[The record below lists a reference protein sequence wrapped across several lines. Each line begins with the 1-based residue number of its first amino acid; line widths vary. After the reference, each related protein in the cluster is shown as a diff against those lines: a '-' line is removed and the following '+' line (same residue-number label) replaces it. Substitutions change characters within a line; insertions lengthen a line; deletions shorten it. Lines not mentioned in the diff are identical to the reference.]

1 MARVRRAAGA
11 VAPWRRARLRR
22 FRPRRQVPPLGR
34 PAWRLAGAGPAPR
47 ARHGGAPFRQWP
59 AAASAADAPGR
70 LAWPGPR
77 QRHRAGGLV
86 ACLAA
91 SLLAQLVVA
100 QPAAAVEACR
110 TRSPGTELPDTAG
123 PYPLI
128 DQLGLRQ
135 AWDLATGSGVVVAV
149 VDSGVDARH
158 PDLDGAVRRGATF
171 EGRTDEREFDR
182 TTPANQED
190 CEGHGTGVAGLI
202 AARRAEGD
210 RMAGVAPDATIYPVR
225 VAGGI
230 ENATAGTIAAAIRD
244 AVDSGARVLN
254 LSFAVPTDYEPIRE
268 AVAHAV
274 AEDVVVVAAAG
285 NEGNQGVSG
294 GHMYPAAYDGV
305 LAVGAVG
312 NDGQPMDVS
321 NAGPWVDLA
330 GYGEEMAVVAP
341 EGSGYRVESGT
352 SFAAAEASGAA
363 ALVLSRF
370 PDLSAAEVVR
380 RLTESAT
387 QVGGGVNDRTGAGI
401 VDPFGALTHLG
412 DDTDSTG
419 EAAPPGHIPVQP
431 IPTSEPLLSG
441 TVATALGWSGGLLLA
456 VILGLAAAPAVRRAA
471 ARGWRAGPDPRPAP
485 GTARPANPPPGRIG
499 WLDGSESRS
508 TTTSA
513 HPSPRNRTR

>member
-1 MARVRRAAGA
+1 MADTAVRGA
-11 VAPWRRARLRR
+11 RRARAHAARSRR
-22 FRPRRQVPPLGR
+22 RPR
-34 PAWRLAGAGPAPR
+34 
-47 ARHGGAPFRQWP
+47 GGAW
-59 AAASAADAPGR
+59 
-70 LAWPGPR
+70 LV
-77 QRHRAGGLV
+77 GGLV
-86 ACLAA
+86 AL
-91 SLLAQLVVA
+91 LLAQLVVA

-110 TRSPGTELPDTAG
+110 TRSPGTELPDGAG

-135 AWDLATGSGVVVAV
+135 AWDLATGSGVLVAV
-149 VDSGVDARH
+149 VDSGVDAEH
-158 PDLDGAVRRGATF
+158 PDLDGAVRRGSTY
-171 EGRTDEREFDR
+171 EGVNDEREFDR
-182 TTPANQED
+182 TTPAAQED
-190 CEGHGTGVAGLI
+190 CEGHGTAVAGLV

-210 RMAGVAPDATIYPVR
+210 RMAGVAPAATVYPVR

-230 ENATAGTIAAAIRD
+230 ERATVGTIAAAIGD

-254 LSFAVPTDYEPIRE
+254 LSFALPTDYEPIRE
-268 AVAHAV
+268 AVARAV

-352 SFAAAEASGAA
+352 SFAAAQVSGAA

-370 PDLSAAEVVR
+370 PDLPAAEVAR

-401 VDPFGALTHLG
+401 VDPFGALTHLSG
-412 DDTDSTG
+412 DTDSAG

-431 IPTSEPLLSG
+431 IPTSEPLLSA
-441 TVATALGWSGGLLLA
+441 TAATALAWSGGLLLA
-456 VILGLAAAPAVRRAA
+456 VVLGLAAAPAVRRAA

-485 GTARPANPPPGRIG
+485 GTERPANPPPGRLD
-499 WLDGSESRS
+499 WLDGSESPS
-508 TTTSA
+508 TTSSA
-513 HPSPRNRTR
+513 QPSRNRTR